1 METTYFLLTFDRKR
15 GKLLGKR
22 RFEDQ
27 DAASAAYA
35 KAERSHR
42 RDDGVEVVL
51 VGADS
56 EQTLRHTHGH
66 YFDRRDQTCVSSPSA
81 SRFFAVLA

>member
-15 GKLLGKR
+15 GKLLSKCS
-22 RFEDQ
+22 FKDQ
-27 DAASAAYA
+27 DAASVAYA

-42 RDDGVEVVL
+42 RDNGVEVVL

-66 YFDRRDQTCVSSPSA
+66 YFDRRGQASESPSA
-81 SRFFAVLA
+81 ARFFAVLA